1 MPANDM
7 LITPRGGHIDTVDDV
22 LIAEVGLSVEE
33 RESATGERIT
43 LVHLDVA
50 RGGDVE
56 TPFSVGIPLKDSDIA
71 LLLRAFAGVPSPLPY
86 MAQPPRG
93 ERLN

>member
-7 LITPRGGHIDTVDDV
+7 VITPRGGHIDTPGDV
-22 LIAEVGLSVEE
+22 ILAEVGLSVEE
-33 RESATGERIT
+33 RIGPNGERVT
-43 LVHLDVA
+43 LLHLDVA
-50 RGGDVE
+50 TGAEVE
-56 TPFSVGIPLKDSDIA
+56 TPFSVGIPLRAEDIPTVVSS
-71 LLLRAFAGVPSPLPY
+71 LMGMQTPPPY